1 MTWGSK
7 GQGHKSSLTV
17 SLRLQSDWISRA
29 RLEASG
35 ISCYS
40 RKLPRNISACSS
52 EAGVSQ
58 RMAQKLLQTSGC
70 HLPSASFSFTFQIAC
85 VGRLHLGT
93 TRVRGFWKIFPNSQG
108 CRGDRRGGRWA
119 AHLLRHHHRHH
130 TVARVHRDSH
140 CCQHSSMAVMAPV
153 SQVALPSAPAL
164 PSPAAPG
171 PPIPPPVSPPPPITG
186 HILQYCP
193 LPQRIVPLQLLLET
207 CRTFVKGVPFPTPL
221 MLAWATWHEHG

>member
-171 PPIPPPVSPPPPITG
+171 PPIPPPVSPPPDHRPHTAVLPTSSEDRASPAVAGDLQNLREGSTIPHPTDAGLG
-186 HILQYCP
+186 H
-193 LPQRIVPLQLLLET
+193 
-207 CRTFVKGVPFPTPL
+207 
-221 MLAWATWHEHG
+221 MA